1 MTSTWIHTG
10 YAQRIHFGAGA
21 LDTLP
26 SVLRDLGAR
35 RALLVTTEGRL
46 ASPDGEHLVTRLGRV
61 LASTFGGVRSHV
73 PASVAQAAVLQA
85 RRDGVD
91 AVVSFGG
98 GSCMDAGKAVTYF
111 VEREAGT
118 PGASYIDR
126 PALLH
131 VAVPTTYSG
140 AELTPH
146 FGITDD
152 RTRAKTGGGSPT
164 TAPIAVLYDPV
175 LTMSTPARVSAETAM
190 NALGH
195 CVEAVYASRR
205 SPEAEAIALSGA
217 ERIARWLPAVVEEPE
232 DIESRTGLLEGAA
245 LAGRALQNASMGV
258 HHGLSQL
265 LGGRTGMPHGLANAL
280 LLPHAIRYN
289 ADVAP
294 EPLARLGASIGA
306 SDDPAGAVARLAASV
321 GLPARI
327 SDLGVDEA
335 ELDAVARLS
344 QSNVS
349 VRANPRPVSEED
361 ARAILAAAW

>member
-1 MTSTWIHTG
+1 
-10 YAQRIHFGAGA
+10 
-21 LDTLP
+21 
-26 SVLRDLGAR
+26 
-35 RALLVTTEGRL
+35 
-46 ASPDGEHLVTRLGRV
+46 
-61 LASTFGGVRSHV
+61 
-73 PASVAQAAVLQA
+73 
-85 RRDGVD
+85 
-91 AVVSFGG
+91 
-98 GSCMDAGKAVTYF
+98 
-111 VEREAGT
+111 
-118 PGASYIDR
+118 
-126 PALLH
+126 
-131 VAVPTTYSG
+131 
-140 AELTPH
+140 
-146 FGITDD
+146 
-152 RTRAKTGGGSPT
+152 
-164 TAPIAVLYDPV
+164 
-175 LTMSTPARVSAETAM
+175 
-190 NALGH
+190 
-195 CVEAVYASRR
+195 
-205 SPEAEAIALSGA
+205 
-217 ERIARWLPAVVEEPE
+217 VVEEPE

>member
-1 MTSTWIHTG
+1 MTATWIHTG
-10 YAQRIHFGAGA
+10 YAQRLHFGAGA
-21 LDTLP
+21 LDSLP

-35 RALLVTTEGRL
+35 RTMLISTEGRL
-46 ASPDGEHLVTRLGRV
+46 ASPDGERLVSRLGRV
-61 LASTFGGVRSHV
+61 LESTFGGVRSHV

-91 AVVSFGG
+91 SVVSFGG
-98 GSCMDAGKAVTYF
+98 GSCMDLGKAVTYF
-111 VEREAGT
+111 VERAAGT
-118 PGASYIDR
+118 PGASYMDR

-140 AELTPH
+140 AELTPY

-152 RTRAKTGGGSPT
+152 HTRAKSGGGGPT
-164 TAPIAVLYDPV
+164 TAPIAVVYDPV
-175 LTMSTPARVSAETAM
+175 LTLSTPAQVSAETAM

-205 SPEAEAIALSGA
+205 SPEAEAIALSGV

-232 DIESRTGLLEGAA
+232 DIEPRAGLLEGAA

-280 LLPHAIRYN
+280 ILPHAMRYN

-294 EPLARLGASIGA
+294 DGLARIGA
-306 SDDPAGAVARLAASV
+306 VLGDGGDPPAAVARLAASV

-327 SDLGVDEA
+327 SQLGVDEA

-344 QSNVS
+344 QSNVA